1 MKKNQARAALE
12 ALRTVRMP
20 KIADKEVRNDLIADH
35 FILFDVVEKF
45 DKQAHKLEAVHLG
58 AFEED
63 RKKVGE
69 IQGKIHAEKDAAK
82 RNELIASLNGEEF
95 KELNAAWE
103 TYAKEMNAY
112 GNEPVEGLK
121 PIDKDKFLAAVSDAE
136 LEFPQLEALYPM
148 LTSND

>member
-20 KIADKEVRNDLIADH
+20 KIADKEVRNALIANH
-35 FILFDVVEKF
+35 FTLFDEVEKF

-63 RKKVGE
+63 RKKVGQLQAQ
-69 IQGKIHAEKDAAK
+69 IQVEKDVTK
-82 RNELIASLNGEEF
+82 RNELISRLNGEEF
-95 KELNAAWE
+95 KEFNAAWE
-103 TYAKEMNAY
+103 TFAKEMNAY
-112 GNEPVEGLK
+112 GNEPIKGLK
-121 PIDKDKFLAAVSDAE
+121 PIDRDKFLAAVADAD

>member
-20 KIADKEVRNDLIADH
+20 KIADKEVRNDLIANH
-35 FILFDVVEKF
+35 FTLFDVVEKF

-63 RKKVGE
+63 RKKVGQLQAQ
-69 IQGKIHAEKDAAK
+69 IQVEKDVTK
-82 RNELIASLNGEEF
+82 RNELISSLNGEEF

-112 GNEPVEGLK
+112 GNEPIKGLK
-121 PIDKDKFLAAVSDAE
+121 PIDRDKFLAAVADAD